1 MIPQKRKCF
10 FFCKNHSHIDILQR
24 YHIFN
29 HRVVKP
35 ALRKQVTLFIMAK
48 KAVKK
53 VSRDFAQGELVDN
66 ILAPTIINGAYDE
79 STGSY
84 PAFKGFD
91 TRELFQ
97 ASSLPDLSRSSPV
110 REVTFVCFDFTEFEC
125 LETLHD
131 PKSDVENSGRDFYAH
146 VHTQSLALEKLISE
160 VRKVLVHLSEVLG
173 FFGQ

>member
-1 MIPQKRKCF
+1 
-10 FFCKNHSHIDILQR
+10 
-24 YHIFN
+24 
-29 HRVVKP
+29 
-35 ALRKQVTLFIMAK
+35 MAK

-53 VSRDFAQGELVDN
+53 VSREFAQGELVEN

-97 ASSLPDLSRSSPV
+97 AGNLPDLSRSTPA

-131 PKSDVENSGRDFYAH
+131 PKSDVENSSGDFYAH
-146 VHTQSLALEKLISE
+146 VHKQSLALETLISE
-160 VRKVLVHLSEVLG
+160 VRTVLVHLPEVLG
-173 FFGQ
+173 FFWSNRSFWAFFSLFLPHTSRDGT